1 MSPDVVHRLGM
12 AVLAA
17 VAVWCAVALGRLV
30 RRERAVRRR
39 VPVVLEGAADSAY
52 GGEGGLRARVR
63 WVVRDRLAV
72 RGRFKGLG
80 AVQGSGCGDGWLK
93 EWGGPLVAAGC
104 MAVLLGGVTGVL
116 AGPAVGWGTYRWLRR
131 QRTGAADRASAAR
144 VAAELAPAGDLL
156 AACLAAGAGPREAAE
171 AVGRSLDGVV
181 AERLRHIAAELR
193 LGGEPAAVWP
203 RLAELPGAEALARCM
218 ERAGISGAPAVEPAS
233 RVAAEL
239 RAEWGRTA
247 AARARRAGVFVTLPL
262 SGCFLPAFLVLGVAP
277 VLIGLAS
284 GLLGGDGM
292 G

>member
-12 AVLAA
+12 AVLVA

-30 RRERAVRRR
+30 HRERVVRRR
-39 VPVVLEGAADSAY
+39 VPVVLEGAVGSLY
-52 GGEGGLRARVR
+52 GREEGLHARVR
-63 WVVRDRLAV
+63 RVV
-72 RGRFKGLG
+72 RGRLKGRGAAQRDALG
-80 AVQGSGCGDGWLK
+80 GGRLT

-104 MAVLLGGVTGVL
+104 VAVLLGGVTGVL
-116 AGPAVGWGTYRWLRR
+116 MGPAVGWGAYRWLRW
-131 QRTGAADRASAAR
+131 QRATAADRSSAAQ

-156 AACLAAGAGPREAAE
+156 AACLASGAGPREAAE
-171 AVGRSLDGVV
+171 AVGRSLDGAV

-247 AARARRAGVFVTLPL
+247 AARARRAGVLVTLPL
-262 SGCFLPAFLVLGVAP
+262 SGCFLPAFLVLGLAP

-284 GLLGGDGM
+284 GLMGGDGM